1 MRTSRLFVALALLLG
16 SLAAPAVAR
25 AAHDG
30 T

>member
-1 MRTSRLFVALALLLG
+1 MRTSRLFIAFAFLFG
-16 SLAAPAVAR
+16 SLVAPAVAR